1 MKKMIQWVF
10 AATLIFSGLSVLT
23 ACSSGDDNENKP
35 PVVQPDQPDDN
46 GANTG
51 EGGEGDNTLKD
62 VGGNVDINNGGGGV
76 NDVR

>member
-1 MKKMIQWVF
+1 MKRLLQWMI
-10 AATLIFSGLSVLT
+10 AATLICGTTVFT